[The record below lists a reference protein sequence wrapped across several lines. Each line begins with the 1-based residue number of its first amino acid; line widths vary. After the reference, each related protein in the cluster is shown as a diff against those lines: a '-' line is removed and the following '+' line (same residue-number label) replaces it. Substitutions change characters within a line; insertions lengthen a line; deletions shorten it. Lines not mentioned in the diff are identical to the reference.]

1 MSTLDKS
8 HYLHNRILHGD
19 CLELMKDIPDGSIDM
34 ICCDLP
40 YGVLHRDNPHAQWDN
55 VIPFEPMWEQYERII
70 KENGAIILFAQ
81 GMFTAKLMLSNERL
95 WRYNLIWDKCRVT
108 GFLNARRMPM
118 RCHEDICVFYKQLP
132 TYNPQMEKCLPHQR
146 NHSRGKLENE
156 QTNRCYGMFGKAES
170 IISDEKYPRS
180 IVRTYG
186 NDYQGRTYESVPRVE
201 STVPEGYKMPTSII
215 AIKKEH
221 ESTVLH
227 PTQKPVEL
235 LRWLIRT
242 YTNEGEVVLDN
253 CCGSGSLAMACIE
266 EKRDFICM
274 EKDQKWFEV
283 AQKRI
288 GDRLREPTLF

>member
-1 MSTLDKS
+1 MNEMTEQ
-8 HYLHNRILHGD
+8 HYPQNVILEGD

-55 VIPFEPMWEQYERII
+55 IIPFEPLWKQYERII
-70 KENGAIILFAQ
+70 KDNGAIVLFAQ

-118 RCHEDICVFYKQLP
+118 RCHEDICVFYKSLP
-132 TYNPQMEKCLPHQR
+132 TYNPQYIEGVP
-146 NHSRGKLENE
+146 NHSRGTGKHKE
-156 QTNRCYGMFGKAES
+156 TNSCYGNYKQ
-170 IISDEKYPRS
+170 
-180 IVRTYG
+180 
-186 NDYQGRTYESVPRVE
+186 DYQGRTYERVPRVD
-201 STVPEGYKMPTSII
+201 STVPYGKKLPRSII

-227 PTQKPVEL
+227 PTQKAVEL
-235 LRWLIRT
+235 IRWLIRT

-253 CCGSGSLAMACIE
+253 TCGSGTTAIAAIK
-266 EKRDFICM
+266 EKRKFVCM
-274 EKDQKWFEV
+274 EKDPKYFEI

-288 GDRLREPTLF
+288 KRELQSPTLF

>member
-1 MSTLDKS
+1 MRANDEQ

-70 KENGAIILFAQ
+70 KENGAIVLFAQ

-108 GFLNARRMPM
+108 G
-118 RCHEDICVFYKQLP
+118 

-201 STVPEGYKMPTSII
+201 STVPEGFKMPTSII

-242 YTNEGEVVLDN
+242 YTNENEVVLDN
-253 CCGSGSLAMACIE
+253 CCGSGTTAIAAIR
-266 EKRDFICM
+266 EKRSFICM
-274 EKDQKWFEV
+274 EKDPLYFEI
-283 AQKRI
+283 AKNRI
-288 GDRLREPTLF
+288 DAELREPTLF